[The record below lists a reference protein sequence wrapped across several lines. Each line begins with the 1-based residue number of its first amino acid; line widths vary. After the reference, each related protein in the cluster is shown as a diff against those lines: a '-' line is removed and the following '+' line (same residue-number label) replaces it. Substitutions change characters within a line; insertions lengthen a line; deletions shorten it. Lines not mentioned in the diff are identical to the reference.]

1 MKFLKQNSLAIII
14 SLGILLLYLFRVF
27 QVDGYLSFD
36 PNGQLLNARLQE
48 FITLFLSV
56 VVEAFPFVILG
67 VIISVLVA
75 LFVSEK
81 FFHRIIPKN
90 RFLSH
95 IVISLLGFLMPVC
108 ECGNVPVARRLIS
121 KKFSVSHAV
130 TFLLAAPI
138 LNPITIWSTYEAFG
152 SDISIVLIRIGAAFF
167 VANFI
172 GILISFK
179 RDQNSLLTEKF
190 YKEVCEIQE
199 HEGHNHSKIQE
210 GLEIFRNEFLEV
222 MKLLVLGAAFA
233 AISQVFIPRE
243 IIASIGQSP
252 FLSIIAMI
260 LFAFIISI
268 CSNVDAFV
276 ALPYA
281 STFTLGSIVSFLVFG
296 PMIDMKILTMLRS
309 SFKLKLLIFITV
321 FVTLFS
327 ILIGLIVNYFI

>member
-1 MKFLKQNSLAIII
+1 MKLLKENSLAIII
-14 SLGILLLYLFRVF
+14 SFGIILLYLFKIL
-27 QVDGYLSFD
+27 QLDSYLAFD
-36 PNGQLLNARLQE
+36 PTGQLIAARIQE

-67 VIISVLVA
+67 TTISVLVA
-75 LFVSEK
+75 LFVSES

-95 IVISLLGFLMPVC
+95 IFISFFGFLMPVC
-108 ECGNVPVARRLIS
+108 ECGNVPVARRLIT
-121 KKFSVSHAV
+121 KNFTVSQAV

-138 LNPITIWSTYEAFG
+138 LNPITLWSTYEAFRP
-152 SDISIVLIRIGAAFF
+152 DISIVLIRIGAAFF

-179 RDQNSLLTEKF
+179 KNQNSLLTDKF
-190 YKEVCEIQE
+190 YREVCDIRE
-199 HEGHNHSKIQE
+199 HHHHEHSKFSE
-210 GLEIFRNEFLEV
+210 GIEIFRNEFVEI
-222 MKLLVLGAAFA
+222 MKLLILGAAFA
-233 AISQVFIPRE
+233 ALSQVFIPRE

-252 FLSIIAMI
+252 LLSIIAMI

-276 ALPYA
+276 VLPYA

-296 PMIDMKILTMLRS
+296 PMIDMKILTMLKS
-309 SFKLKLLIFITV
+309 SFKLKLLLFITI

-327 ILIGLIVNYFI
+327 VLIGLMVNYFI